1 MGKIEGFDEGVQMF
15 KAIKNA
21 YFIDKMARICYQL
34 IDDAERKRQVDGF
47 TGNTQPSYSWG
58 FYIDGKLAF
67 VISSGDRL
75 RKPIR
80 LKIQKGKTIYLTRP
94 YEGKARS
101 VSGAVDVDNLYGQ
114 QTSLNFL
121 QSYKGS
127 PKKGYA
133 IVMTTGTEYSV
144 YLENTRKLNVLTET
158 YQGLKSILLDNL
170 KPIS

>member
-34 IDDAERKRQVDGF
+34 IDDAERNSQ
-47 TGNTQPSYSWG
+47 TSYSCG

>member
-1 MGKIEGFDEGVQMF
+1 MMQREKDNSTVLPGTLKPLTPVASI
-15 KAIKNA
+15 
-21 YFIDKMARICYQL
+21 
-34 IDDAERKRQVDGF
+34 
-47 TGNTQPSYSWG
+47 
-58 FYIDGKLAF
+58 F

-133 IVMTTGTEYSV
+133 VS
-144 YLENTRKLNVLTET
+144 
-158 YQGLKSILLDNL
+158 
-170 KPIS
+170 

>member
-1 MGKIEGFDEGVQMF
+1 MGKIEGFDEGVRIF
-15 KAIKNA
+15 KAIKSG

-34 IDDAERKRQVDGF
+34 IDDAERERQFDGF
-47 TGNTQPSYSWG
+47 TGNTQTSYSCG
-58 FYIDGKLAF
+58 FYMNGKLAF

-80 LKIQKGKTIYLTRP
+80 LKIQKGKTVYLARP
-94 YEGKARS
+94 YEGRARS
-101 VSGAVDVDNLYGQ
+101 VTGKVDVDNLYGQ

-144 YLENTRKLNVLTET
+144 YLESVHRLNVLTRT
-158 YQGLKSILLDNL
+158 YQELKNILLDNL
-170 KPIS
+170 KPIP